1 MVMKNLFRINAALM
15 MILMFNTAVFSQ
27 LPDNWKWLNPNPQG
41 NSLFAMDFPDNNT
54 GYSVGAFG
62 TIIKT
67 SDAGNSWEQLTSN
80 SQTTLLS
87 VDFINTVEGYAG
99 GFNQLLK
106 KTTDGGIVWTDIQL
120 PREGQFDSLFS
131 IMDIEFV
138 SSNTGFVLGFF
149 QLESKIWK
157 TTDGGFTWNTQ
168 TTAGANYLNT
178 LHFLDENNGYAAG
191 GSLGSEIIKTTDGG
205 SVWELVQFYDYPALS
220 DIYFINQT
228 TGIAAGE
235 NGCIIMSTNS
245 GLNWIQTG
253 SPSSMDISTILFI
266 NENSG
271 FGIGSGNVF
280 LKTINGGVNWTE
292 ENYGWSTY
300 RSFMDAVVTPEGKI
314 HGAGLYGILLKSDN
328 GGINWEIPNTVTE
341 NTLSEIDFIDNNTGF
356 AVCGYGSGDILK
368 TTDAGETWV
377 SQITTY
383 HTPMYGI
390 RFTDAETGY
399 IAGSIDIKKTTN
411 GGTNWF
417 NVFSSTQNEIFTDV
431 DFTNS
436 NTGYVIGSYG
446 VLKKTTNAGQNWT
459 SMSINSSG
467 SILTSICFVNESTGY
482 SVGDFG
488 AIVKTTDAGATWTSQ
503 TSPFTMAYLTSV
515 DFTDEN
521 TGYISSGAGLLKTTN
536 GGDEWMIMNAP
547 SGGYYKVQFRNEF
560 GYAVASNGKIIKSI
574 DAGINWI
581 EQPTVTNNGLYAL
594 YFNSD
599 NYVYAGGTRGTII
612 KTIPAEL
619 IVTGTGTSYTELPDS
634 FILNQN
640 YPNPFNPSTN
650 IEFSIPKSEF
660 VSLKVFDITGKE
672 ISVLVSENLNPGNYK
687 INFNGAG
694 LTSGVYFY
702 ILNTGGYVQTKKMM
716 LLK

>member
-1 MVMKNLFRINAALM
+1 MKNLVKVNIALL
-15 MILMFNTAVFSQ
+15 MILMLNTAVFGQ

-41 NSLFAMDFPDNNT
+41 NSLFAIDFPDNNI

-67 SDAGNSWEQLTSN
+67 SDAGNSWDQLNSN
-80 SQTTLLS
+80 TQLTLLS
-87 VDFINTVEGYAG
+87 VDFINSDEGYAG
-99 GFNQLLK
+99 GFSQLLK
-106 KTTDGGIVWTDIQL
+106 KTTDGGIVWSDIQL

-138 SSNTGFVLGFF
+138 NSNTGYALGFF

-157 TTDGGFTWNTQ
+157 TIDGGVTWSTQ

-205 SVWELVQFYDYPALS
+205 LSWELVQFYDYSALS
-220 DIYFINQT
+220 DIYFLNPNK
-228 TGIAAGE
+228 GIAAGE
-235 NGCIIMSTNS
+235 NGCILMSTDS

-253 SPSSMDISTILFI
+253 SPSSMDITTILFI
-266 NENSG
+266 NANTG
-271 FGIGSGNVF
+271 FGFGSGNIY
-280 LKTINGGVNWTE
+280 LKTVNGGLNWTE

-300 RSFMDAVVTPEGKI
+300 RSFMDAVVNEEGKI
-314 HGAGLYGILLKSDN
+314 HAAGLYGILMKSDI
-328 GGINWEIPNTVTE
+328 GGVNWETPNTVTE
-341 NTLSEIDFIDNNTGF
+341 NTLSEIDFIDNNTGY
-356 AVCGYGSGDILK
+356 AVCGYGAGDILK

-377 SQITTY
+377 SQITSY

-411 GGTNWF
+411 GGTNWI
-417 NVFSSTQNEIFTDV
+417 NVYSSTQNEIFTDV
-431 DFTNS
+431 DFTNP
-436 NTGYVIGSYG
+436 NTGFVIGSYG
-446 VLKKTTNAGQNWT
+446 VLKKTTDAGQNWT
-459 SMSINSSG
+459 SANITSGG
-467 SILTSICFVNESTGY
+467 SILTSICFVNENTGY
-482 SVGDFG
+482 AVGDFG
-488 AIVKTTDAGATWTSQ
+488 AIVRTTDAGATWTSQ

-515 DFTDEN
+515 DFTDVN

-536 GGDEWMIMNAP
+536 GGDEWLIMNAP

-574 DAGINWI
+574 DAGLNWI

-599 NYVYAGGTRGTII
+599 NYVYSGGTRGTIL

-619 IVTGTGTSYTELPDS
+619 IVTGTSTSYTEISKSYKLK
-634 FILNQN
+634 QN
-640 YPNPFNPSTN
+640 YPNPFNPVTK
-650 IEFSIPKSEF
+650 IEFSLPKNDF

-672 ISVLVSENLNPGNYK
+672 ITSLVNENLNPGEYK

-694 LTSGVYFY
+694 LNSGVYFY
-702 ILNTGGYVQTKKMM
+702 ILKAGDFVQTRKMI